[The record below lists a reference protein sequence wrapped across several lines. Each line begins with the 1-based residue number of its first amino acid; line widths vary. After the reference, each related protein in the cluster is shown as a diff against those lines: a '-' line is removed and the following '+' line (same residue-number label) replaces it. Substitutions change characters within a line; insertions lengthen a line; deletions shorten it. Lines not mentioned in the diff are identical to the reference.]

1 MVERLKE
8 SKNQNLESFGKN
20 YWIFFRM
27 NLDKVLQIANRCIED
42 EIIQNEDLSIT
53 YKLDEEL
60 FYRKN
65 NDLSDFTHNEIIE
78 IKIAGITFIF
88 MIK

>member
-1 MVERLKE
+1 
-8 SKNQNLESFGKN
+8 
-20 YWIFFRM
+20 M

-53 YKLDEEL
+53 YKLDEETHKKLDEEL

-65 NDLSDFTHNEIIE
+65 NDLIDFIHNEVIE
-78 IKIAGITFIF
+78 IKIGGIIFIF
-88 MIK
+88 TIK